1 MLKLIT
7 SFKRSLKVL
16 ALACGLIGLASPS
29 FADLNDILAA
39 GKVRIGV
46 PLDVPPFGFVD
57 ENQEPVGL
65 DVDVARMVADA
76 LGVKLE
82 LQQMTG
88 ANRIPFLLT
97 NKIDIIISGMGA
109 TPERAKQVAFSAP
122 YSTIYIGV
130 FGPKNLSIK
139 SAADIT
145 TQTVGVQRG
154 SSSDLVLTDLVP
166 ASQIKRFEDDA
177 TLNAAYIAKQIDLIG
192 TASIILKHVQ
202 KQNPELEVDTKFVI
216 RHSPPHMA
224 VRYGNPDLLRWLDT
238 FIFYNL
244 VNGELNKLAIKWL
257 DEPLPENLP
266 NL

>member
-1 MLKLIT
+1 MFRVVQN
-7 SFKRSLKVL
+7 FKRALKAV
-16 ALACGLIGLASPS
+16 ALACCVVGASSPA
-29 FADLNDILAA
+29 FADLQDILAS

-57 ENQEPVGL
+57 ENQQPVGL
-65 DVDVARMVADA
+65 DVDVAHMVADA
-76 LGVKLE
+76 LGVELE
-82 LQQMTG
+82 LQQLTG

-97 NKIDIIISGMGA
+97 DKIDIIVSGLGA

-130 FGPKNLSIK
+130 FGPKDIDVK
-139 SAADIT
+139 SADEIT

-154 SSSDLVLTDLVP
+154 SSSDLVLTELLDP
-166 ASQIKRFEDDA
+166 ARIKRFEDDA

-192 TASIILKHVQ
+192 TASIILKHVA
-202 KQNPELEVDTKFVI
+202 KQNPGLDVDTKFVI

-238 FIFYNL
+238 FVFYNL
-244 VNGELNKLAIKWL
+244 VNGELNRLAVKWL
-257 DEPLPENLP
+257 DEPLPEPFP